1 MFLSGESQAH
11 RGAWRAIVHSVA
23 KVRHDLSTKPPYM
36 CVCVCVCVCVYKIE
50 CYSSIKKN
58 KILPIVAIWMGL
70 EGIMPS
76 EMAEGIFFFFNQ

>member
-11 RGAWRAIVHSVA
+11 RGAWRAIVHRVA
-23 KVRHDLSTKPPYM
+23 KVGHNLSTKPPYM
-36 CVCVCVCVCVYKIE
+36 CVCVCVCVHKIE

-76 EMAEGIFFFFNQ
+76 EMAEGIFFFF